1 VSKASTGLHNLSK
14 KAAFFDRFG
23 VYVDPANRK
32 VTQVPVR
39 RADARAISRLFTK
52 ITSQILHM

>member
-1 VSKASTGLHNLSK
+1 MSK
-14 KAAFFDRFG
+14 KAAFIDRFG

>member
-1 VSKASTGLHNLSK
+1 MSK
-14 KAAFFDRFG
+14 KTAFIDRFG

-39 RADARAISRLFTK
+39 QADARATSSPFTK
-52 ITSQILHM
+52 MTSQILHM